1 LYPFPEWA
9 SHTKEPAKKR
19 RKRDSEVVHSSAD
32 EETTSEDGMEL
43 DEEELSA
50 QPLAKLLQDANGLTR
65 NTGASVVVST
75 KLRPEVL
82 DIQRTKDVGGSQP
95 VSLQ

>member
-1 LYPFPEWA
+1 
-9 SHTKEPAKKR
+9 
-19 RKRDSEVVHSSAD
+19 
-32 EETTSEDGMEL
+32 MEL

-50 QPLAKLLQDANGLTR
+50 QPLAKLLQNANSLTR
-65 NTGASVVVST
+65 DMEAGVVRSL

-95 VSLQ
+95 VSFHTGYCLFLSFFHFFVH